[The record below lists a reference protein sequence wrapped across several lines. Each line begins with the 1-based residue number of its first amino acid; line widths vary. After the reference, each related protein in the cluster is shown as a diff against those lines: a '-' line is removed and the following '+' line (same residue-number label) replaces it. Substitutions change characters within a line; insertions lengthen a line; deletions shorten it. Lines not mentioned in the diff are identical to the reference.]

1 MSNSSTPHQNQ
12 PIVSTGLSL
21 DEAEAAMIL
30 VHGRGA
36 SAESILSLSTELP
49 HPKFAYLAPQAAN
62 NTWYPQ
68 SFLSPIEVNE
78 PGISSGIAAI
88 EALVERA
95 VQAGIPHEKIV
106 IGGFSQGACLTLEF
120 VARHARRYGSVFAFS
135 GGLIGSDGTPRDY
148 EGSLNGT
155 PIFIGCSDVDFHI
168 PEARVHHSDEV
179 LKNLGG
185 DVTTKIYPNMGHTVN
200 LDEINA
206 VREMISTVV

>member
-12 PIVSTGLSL
+12 PIVTTGVSL

-78 PGISSGIAAI
+78 PGISSGIVAI
-88 EALVERA
+88 EALVEQA
-95 VQAGIPHEKIV
+95 VEAGIPHEKIV

-135 GGLIGSDGTPRDY
+135 GGLIGPDGTPRDY
-148 EGSLNGT
+148 EGSLNST

-200 LDEINA
+200 LDEINT
-206 VREMISTVV
+206 VRAMISTVV